1 MKKDNKMNS
10 DSDGKNDIREKLM
23 DIAITDAL
31 NANRTN
37 DALREALVASFIKKS
52 NELEPME
59 LIAAIKE
66 IEVFSSIE
74 KTKNIISIIDK
85 K

>member
-1 MKKDNKMNS
+1 MVEESTD
-10 DSDGKNDIREKLM
+10 DIRTKLM

-37 DALREALVASFIKKS
+37 DAMREALMSSFIKKA
-52 NELEPME
+52 NELSPMDM
-59 LIAAIKE
+59 ISAIKE
-66 IEVFSSIE
+66 IEAFSSIE
-74 KTKNIISIIDK
+74 KTKKIISIIDK